1 MSDAEL
7 EDQLRQACG
16 EAYGKGASAE
26 DVVAALDEVSQRFQR
41 LEEVDG

>member
-7 EDQLRQACG
+7 EDQIRQVCG

-26 DVVAALDEVSQRFQR
+26 DILVVLDEVSQRFQH
-41 LEEVDG
+41 LEEIE